1 MARQGDYQW
10 YTGQYQDV
18 SGSDADV
25 GAASQILV
33 TPRKAGYA
41 VFLQRA
47 NVHIT
52 VGAVGVTW
60 KLKDS
65 NGTELTGPFD
75 AATSG
80 EAHTR
85 DFGPAGVQLSDNG
98 RLELVVSGAGAT
110 GAITWEAYQKQVAT
124 LAASAT

>member
-10 YTGQYQDV
+10 YTSQYPDM

-25 GAASQILV
+25 GAANQILA

-41 VFLQRA
+41 LFLQRA
-47 NVHIT
+47 HVHIT
-52 VGAVGVTW
+52 SGAVGVTW

-65 NGTELTGPFD
+65 SGAELTGPFD

-80 EAHTR
+80 TAHTR
-85 DFGPAGVQLSDNG
+85 DFGPAGVQLGDNTT
-98 RLELVVSGAGAT
+98 LQLVVSAAGAT
-110 GAITWEAYQKQVAT
+110 GAVTWEAYQKQVAT

>member
-10 YTGQYQDV
+10 YTSQYQDV
-18 SGSDADV
+18 SGSDSEV
-25 GAASQILV
+25 GAVNQTLA

-41 VFLQRA
+41 LFLQRA

-52 VGAVGVTW
+52 SGAAGVTW

-65 NGTELTGPFD
+65 NGAELTGPFD

-80 EAHTR
+80 TAHTR
-85 DFGPAGVQLSDNG
+85 DFGPAGVQLSDNA

-110 GAITWEAYQKQVAT
+110 GAIAWEAYQKQVAT
-124 LAASAT
+124 LAVSAT